1 MVSKRAFYSPL
12 QFFLPLA
19 SDFKFEIRF
28 GVCVYFLKM
37 DRAYL
42 RARLDRYFEE
52 SYDVFPMIS
61 LTNSAENESRPGE
74 RDFDN
79 LSGTVSQGLLVSRF
93 FKRLTRKYCEV
104 ETCFIDS
111 ASNLK
116 KKKTSSEK
124 VPFQFFMPS
133 RTSAREHRVYVEC
146 AIEKKKVPAVK
157 ICADATSFEKS
168 ELRLKFLEEEADERR
183 ATTMDERVLR
193 VLPDAVLNYLTK
205 EESNFEGFG
214 TDEHQTCARR
224 FILRRS
230 KEMTTTTGK
239 DSINFT
245 VEGVEVERPFVRYR
259 GCRSAT
265 AGSITERNAASES
278 VSNASLEITSV
289 RPFSMALKRL
299 GDLKVA
305 CQRANVPIENMVP
318 FFTPKTGKKRKAA
331 EAMNGIEK
339 EEVSVLDISSTPLSV
354 MAIPRLEKQ
363 AIVTCLR
370 RELPLSLGFSSD
382 EEYLESFA
390 AFHHLSI
397 DKGSLINRTIK
408 PDGVQAKKE
417 YYGVRYADVVFEN
430 TTERWVYP
438 ITLLLKQNGATEIAA
453 RNTEEFSQSLI
464 VKNFAESIESTTHLG
479 ISVSFFRDEENGAI
493 EREAMANELANSD
506 DSLDA
511 SANQISIDPLLQALQ
526 THSPPFLGFRLALDE
541 YIDPVLENTPNTRR
555 RLRRASSI
563 SAGANFN
570 DVVHDFRGLP
580 TQSTVPLTLDLNQPL
595 AIDEQDRMD
604 VVRAQQRHFL
614 LNSPVQDEEVA
625 MAFTTLD
632 ERKTKEAKTIEK
644 ATTIKTPPPPKA
656 RVPHFSKSSTKTT
669 TKPPPKK
676 MKSEENNSSTER
688 FDAISEILRDAE
700 EKTLLSKS
708 GGSKYLTIDDLLFF
722 LEYSD
727 PNVGAD
733 CRKKIGRRN
742 GFSRADVMKVVL
754 QLIKKTAKRKT
765 FRGRNDRVA

>member
-1 MVSKRAFYSPL
+1 MRAGL
-12 QFFLPLA
+12 
-19 SDFKFEIRF
+19 
-28 GVCVYFLKM
+28 
-37 DRAYL
+37 
-42 RARLDRYFEE
+42 
-52 SYDVFPMIS
+52 
-61 LTNSAENESRPGE
+61 E
-74 RDFDN
+74 RGDFDN
-79 LSGTVSQGLLVSRF
+79 LSGTVAHGLLVSRF

-245 VEGVEVERPFVRYR
+245 VEGVEVERPFECYGWIDYR
-259 GCRSAT
+259 TKCR
-265 AGSITERNAASES
+265 ERVGVEP
-278 VSNASLEITSV
+278 SLEITSV

-397 DKGSLINRTIK
+397 DKGSLIDRTVR
-408 PDGVQAKKE
+408 PDVQAKKE
-417 YYGVRYADVVFEN
+417 YYGFRYADVVFEN

-464 VKNFAESIESTTHLG
+464 VKNFAESVESTTHLG

-506 DSLDA
+506 DILDA

-644 ATTIKTPPPPKA
+644 ATTIQTPPPPKA

-676 MKSEENNSSTER
+676 MKSEEKNSSTER

-742 GFSRADVMKVVL
+742 GFGRADVMKVVL
-754 QLIKKTAKRKT
+754 QLVKKTAARRT
-765 FRGRNDRVA
+765 FRGRKDRVA

>member
-1 MVSKRAFYSPL
+1 
-12 QFFLPLA
+12 
-19 SDFKFEIRF
+19 
-28 GVCVYFLKM
+28 
-37 DRAYL
+37 
-42 RARLDRYFEE
+42 
-52 SYDVFPMIS
+52 
-61 LTNSAENESRPGE
+61 
-74 RDFDN
+74 
-79 LSGTVSQGLLVSRF
+79 
-93 FKRLTRKYCEV
+93 
-104 ETCFIDS
+104 
-111 ASNLK
+111 
-116 KKKTSSEK
+116 
-124 VPFQFFMPS
+124 
-133 RTSAREHRVYVEC
+133 
-146 AIEKKKVPAVK
+146 
-157 ICADATSFEKS
+157 
-168 ELRLKFLEEEADERR
+168 
-183 ATTMDERVLR
+183 
-193 VLPDAVLNYLTK
+193 
-205 EESNFEGFG
+205 
-214 TDEHQTCARR
+214 
-224 FILRRS
+224 
-230 KEMTTTTGK
+230 
-239 DSINFT
+239 
-245 VEGVEVERPFVRYR
+245 
-259 GCRSAT
+259 
-265 AGSITERNAASES
+265 
-278 VSNASLEITSV
+278 
-289 RPFSMALKRL
+289 
-299 GDLKVA
+299 
-305 CQRANVPIENMVP
+305 MVP

-397 DKGSLINRTIK
+397 DKGSLIDRTVR
-408 PDGVQAKKE
+408 PDVQAKKE
-417 YYGVRYADVVFEN
+417 YYGFRYADVVFEN

-479 ISVSFFRDEENGAI
+479 ISVSFFRDKENGAI
-493 EREAMANELANSD
+493 EREAMANELANGD
-506 DSLDA
+506 DILDA

-595 AIDEQDRMD
+595 AIDEQDRMN

-676 MKSEENNSSTER
+676 MKSEEKNSSTER

-742 GFSRADVMKVVL
+742 GFGRADVMKVVL
-754 QLIKKTAKRKT
+754 QLVKKTAARRT
-765 FRGRNDRVA
+765 FRGRKDRVA

>member
-1 MVSKRAFYSPL
+1 
-12 QFFLPLA
+12 
-19 SDFKFEIRF
+19 
-28 GVCVYFLKM
+28 M

-42 RARLDRYFEE
+42 RARLDRSFEE
-52 SYDVFPMIS
+52 SYDVFPMVS

-79 LSGTVSQGLLVSRF
+79 LSGTVAHGLLVSRF

-289 RPFSMALKRL
+289 RPFGRS
-299 GDLKVA
+299 
-305 CQRANVPIENMVP
+305 
-318 FFTPKTGKKRKAA
+318 
-331 EAMNGIEK
+331 
-339 EEVSVLDISSTPLSV
+339 
-354 MAIPRLEKQ
+354 
-363 AIVTCLR
+363 
-370 RELPLSLGFSSD
+370 
-382 EEYLESFA
+382 
-390 AFHHLSI
+390 
-397 DKGSLINRTIK
+397 
-408 PDGVQAKKE
+408 
-417 YYGVRYADVVFEN
+417 
-430 TTERWVYP
+430 RW
-438 ITLLLKQNGATEIAA
+438 
-453 RNTEEFSQSLI
+453 R
-464 VKNFAESIESTTHLG
+464 
-479 ISVSFFRDEENGAI
+479 
-493 EREAMANELANSD
+493 
-506 DSLDA
+506 
-511 SANQISIDPLLQALQ
+511 
-526 THSPPFLGFRLALDE
+526 
-541 YIDPVLENTPNTRR
+541 
-555 RLRRASSI
+555 
-563 SAGANFN
+563 
-570 DVVHDFRGLP
+570 
-580 TQSTVPLTLDLNQPL
+580 
-595 AIDEQDRMD
+595 
-604 VVRAQQRHFL
+604 
-614 LNSPVQDEEVA
+614 
-625 MAFTTLD
+625 
-632 ERKTKEAKTIEK
+632 
-644 ATTIKTPPPPKA
+644 
-656 RVPHFSKSSTKTT
+656 
-669 TKPPPKK
+669 
-676 MKSEENNSSTER
+676 
-688 FDAISEILRDAE
+688 
-700 EKTLLSKS
+700 
-708 GGSKYLTIDDLLFF
+708 
-722 LEYSD
+722 
-727 PNVGAD
+727 
-733 CRKKIGRRN
+733 
-742 GFSRADVMKVVL
+742 
-754 QLIKKTAKRKT
+754 
-765 FRGRNDRVA
+765 

>member
-1 MVSKRAFYSPL
+1 
-12 QFFLPLA
+12 
-19 SDFKFEIRF
+19 
-28 GVCVYFLKM
+28 M

-168 ELRLKFLEEEADERR
+168 ELRLKFLEEEEDERR
-183 ATTMDERVLR
+183 ATMMDERVLR

-205 EESNFEGFG
+205 EESNFEGF
-214 TDEHQTCARR
+214 
-224 FILRRS
+224 
-230 KEMTTTTGK
+230 EMTTTTGK

-339 EEVSVLDISSTPLSV
+339 EEVSVLDISSNAAFRHGYTAAGEASH
-354 MAIPRLEKQ
+354 
-363 AIVTCLR
+363 
-370 RELPLSLGFSSD
+370 SDFD

-493 EREAMANELANSD
+493 EREAMANELAHGD
-506 DSLDA
+506 DILDA

-570 DVVHDFRGLP
+570 DVVHDFGGLL
-580 TQSTVPLTLDLNQPL
+580 TQSTIPLTLDLNQPL

-614 LNSPVQDEEVA
+614 LNSQDEEVA

-632 ERKTKEAKTIEK
+632 ERKTKKAKTIVK

>member
-1 MVSKRAFYSPL
+1 
-12 QFFLPLA
+12 
-19 SDFKFEIRF
+19 
-28 GVCVYFLKM
+28 
-37 DRAYL
+37 
-42 RARLDRYFEE
+42 
-52 SYDVFPMIS
+52 
-61 LTNSAENESRPGE
+61 
-74 RDFDN
+74 
-79 LSGTVSQGLLVSRF
+79 
-93 FKRLTRKYCEV
+93 
-104 ETCFIDS
+104 
-111 ASNLK
+111 
-116 KKKTSSEK
+116 
-124 VPFQFFMPS
+124 
-133 RTSAREHRVYVEC
+133 
-146 AIEKKKVPAVK
+146 
-157 ICADATSFEKS
+157 
-168 ELRLKFLEEEADERR
+168 
-183 ATTMDERVLR
+183 
-193 VLPDAVLNYLTK
+193 
-205 EESNFEGFG
+205 
-214 TDEHQTCARR
+214 
-224 FILRRS
+224 
-230 KEMTTTTGK
+230 MTTTTGK

-318 FFTPKTGKKRKAA
+318 FFTPKTGKKRKAS

-397 DKGSLINRTIK
+397 DKGSLIDRTVR
-408 PDGVQAKKE
+408 PDVQAKKE
-417 YYGVRYADVVFEN
+417 YYGFRYADVVFEN

-506 DSLDA
+506 DILDA

-676 MKSEENNSSTER
+676 MKSEEKNSSTER

-742 GFSRADVMKVVL
+742 GFGRADVMKVVL
-754 QLIKKTAKRKT
+754 QLVKKTAARRT
-765 FRGRNDRVA
+765 FRGRKDRVA